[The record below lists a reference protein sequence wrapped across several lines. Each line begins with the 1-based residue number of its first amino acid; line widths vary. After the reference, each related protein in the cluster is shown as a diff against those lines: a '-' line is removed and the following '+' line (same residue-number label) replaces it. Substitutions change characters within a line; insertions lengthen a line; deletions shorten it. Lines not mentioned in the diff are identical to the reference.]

1 MIVDLHVCIP
11 PSMTDEVIEN
21 VLDSCRQAGLDGA
34 CLVGIDSVP
43 PFERIRELAGGLAV
57 FFGVEFS
64 LPRGRLVWIPA
75 DVSQFTRQLPF
86 GRSLEEIVTF
96 FKENGGVMFAA
107 HPYDRSDGPAFSDGI
122 YDLDDIS
129 GVEVV
134 NAGRDPWK
142 NNMAQDAAGQL
153 KLKGFGGTGRHEA
166 GAAEIGSAATLI
178 LDDAQSQADLVAQ
191 LGRDDLWAVE
201 FLSDASQFGED
212 GGDDGHREHQAGH
225 QGRDQHR
232 HAANDIQ
239 HGHAPGSRA
248 SRQGGQGSSGNDQ
261 RRGQQR
267 QPGGRPQQRPNRG
280 GQGGRRQA
288 GARDKGG
295 V

>member
-11 PSMTDEVIEN
+11 PSMTDEVIES
-21 VLDSCRQAGLDGA
+21 VLDSCRRAGLDGA

-43 PFERIRELAGGLAV
+43 PVERIRELAGDLAV

-64 LPRGRLVWIPA
+64 LPRGRLVWIPT
-75 DVSQFTRQLPF
+75 DVSHLGHALPF
-86 GRSLEEIVTF
+86 GRSLEEMVAF
-96 FKENGGVMFAA
+96 FKAEGGVMFAA

-129 GVEVV
+129 GIEVA

-142 NNMAQDAAGQL
+142 NNMAQDAVVQL

-212 GGDDGHREHQAGH
+212 GGDDGHREHQGGH
-225 QGRDQHR
+225 QCGGQRRQPQ
-232 HAANDIQ
+232 AEAQ
-239 HGHAPGSRA
+239 HGHLPGGRPA
-248 SRQGGQGSSGNDQ
+248 SRTGGHGPQAGDQ

-267 QPGGRPQQRPNRG
+267 QPGGGRPQQRPNRG

-288 GARDKGG
+288 GPK
-295 V
+295 